1 MRTALAKFDEATA
14 AEADIR
20 IETEMAS
27 KPTPRPKAPPP
38 AKADKRA
45 RR

>member
-1 MRTALAKFDEATA
+1 MLTALAKFDEATA

-20 IETEMAS
+20 IETGMAS
-27 KPTPRPKAPPP
+27 KPTPLWKAPPP

>member
-1 MRTALAKFDEATA
+1 MRTALAKFDDAP
-14 AEADIR
+14 
-20 IETEMAS
+20 
-27 KPTPRPKAPPP
+27 KPTPHEISGLKPHHPNAPPA